1 MPSAIWTGTISFG
14 LVTVPVK
21 LTSATKSR
29 DVRFNQLEEG
39 TGARIRY
46 RRISEQS
53 GDEVP
58 NERIVKGY
66 EMSPGQYVVVTD
78 EEMKALAPKASRTIE
93 IEDFVDLDEI
103 DPVFFEQP
111 YYLAPD
117 ANAVRPYKLLVEA
130 MTELRKV
137 AIGRLVMRSKESLVA
152 IRPVDGVLCLETMR
166 YADEVLPAGN
176 VLPDTDEVAEPTERE
191 LEMARQL
198 VGALTT
204 EFEPDKYHDQY
215 REELLALIERK
226 AAGEEVVA
234 EPVVEEKGT
243 VLDLMA
249 ALEASLAR
257 AGTAGEAAEAA
268 GAGGGRPRAV
278 KAVKPTKAAKA
289 AKAPAKAAAKKSTA
303 KKAAAKAAPAKS
315 TRSRRSA

>member
-1 MPSAIWTGTISFG
+1 VPSAIWTGTISFG

-39 TGARIRY
+39 SSSRIRY
-46 RRISEQS
+46 RRISEQT
-53 GDEVP
+53 GEEVP

-66 EMSPGQYVVVTD
+66 ELSPGQYVVVTD
-78 EEMKALAPKASRTIE
+78 DEMKALAPKASRTIE

-103 DPVFFEQP
+103 DPVYFEQP

-117 ANAVRPYKLLVEA
+117 ASAVRPYKLLVEA

-137 AIGRLVMRSKESLVA
+137 AVGRLVMRSKESLVA

-166 YADEVLPAGN
+166 YADEVLPPAN

-198 VGALTT
+198 VTALTS
-204 EFEPDKYHDQY
+204 EFAPDKYHDEY
-215 REELLALIERK
+215 REQLLDLIARK
-226 AAGEEVVA
+226 ESGEEIVA
-234 EPVVEEKGT
+234 EPHTEPPAK
-243 VLDLMA
+243 VLDLVA
-249 ALEASLAR
+249 ALEASIAKSKTAKDR
-257 AGTAGEAAEAA
+257 HPSGTGSRSAPSA
-268 GAGGGRPRAV
+268 
-278 KAVKPTKAAKA
+278 KPAAAKRA
-289 AKAPAKAAAKKSTA
+289 SKSTAKSSKAPAK
-303 KKAAAKAAPAKS
+303 KAARAK
-315 TRSRRSA
+315 RSA